1 MKYQTISNRFET
13 IHVKKSRKSTTVP
26 DMSFTPREIIQ
37 KFSRGEKVPLGFSG
51 QYDCEDYPDEDRYK
65 HQPYDDPQVLE
76 DDPTRDPDFDFGDY
90 VEEKNA
96 LQERQRAAKHA
107 QQRRKGVD
115 DSKRKASAEEL
126 SASDSTK
133 RATTSG
139 EASTPPTVQAD
150 KPT

>member
-37 KFSRGEKVPLGFSG
+37 KFSRGEKVPLGFAG
-51 QYDCEDYPDEDRYK
+51 QYDCEDYPDEDRFK
-65 HQPYDDPQVLE
+65 HQPYDDPAVLE
-76 DDPTRDPDFDFGDY
+76 DDPTRDPSFDFGDY

-96 LQERQRAAKHA
+96 LQERQREAKRA

-115 DSKRKASAEEL
+115 DSKRKASDEEL

-133 RATTSG
+133 RATTSE
-139 EASTPPTVQAD
+139 EASTPPTDKAD
-150 KPT
+150 